1 MNKPLISSKSS
12 GFVSTRN
19 ACKLCSPL
27 GGSIAFRGVQGCV
40 PLVHGSQGCATYI
53 RRYLISHFREPVD
66 IASTNF
72 TEDTTVFGG
81 AMNLKVALE
90 NITQQYKPA
99 LVGVCTTCLSETI
112 GEDVPQMLRIVEM
125 EAGRPA
131 DAPSLVAASTPSYQ
145 GTHIDGFRE
154 AVYSLIRH
162 FAYKPFLPENQNS
175 INLFPGLWSPADL
188 RHLKEI
194 VSAFDLRYALLP
206 DYSDTLD
213 NPVWDDYKRIPS
225 GGTPLQDIRNMG
237 GAMMSFDFG
246 GIDGNEAGQGHH
258 SGAFFLEKEF
268 GVGRKVLPSPIGID
282 QTDQLMELL
291 AQVSGKGIP
300 GSFANERGRLV
311 DAYID
316 GHKYIFGKRVV
327 VYGDEDLVAG
337 LTSFLSEIGMKVVLA
352 ASGTEKKSMRRTL
365 SNVTNDSLPV
375 MADADFEEIRA
386 FCRENQPD
394 LIIGNSKGYNLARE
408 AGVPLVRVG
417 FPVHDRIGAQRIL
430 HIGYRGAQ
438 NLFDTIVNTLLQ
450 KKQDSSS
457 VGYKYL

>member
-1 MNKPLISSKSS
+1 MKKPLLSPKSS

-27 GGSIAFRGVQGCV
+27 GGSIAFRGVEGCV

-90 NITQQYKPA
+90 NITQQYNPS
-99 LVGVCTTCLSETI
+99 LIGVCTTCLSETI
-112 GEDVPQMLRIVEM
+112 GEDVPQMLRIVEV
-125 EAGRPA
+125 EANRHSDGPA
-131 DAPSLVAASTPSYQ
+131 LVAASTPSYQ

-154 AVYSLIRH
+154 AVYSLVRR
-162 FAYKPFLPENQNS
+162 FSYKPQLPESQNS

-194 VSAFDLRYALLP
+194 VAAFELRYTLLP
-206 DYSDTLD
+206 DYSETLD
-213 NPVWDDYKRIPS
+213 NPVWDDYKRIPA
-225 GGTPLQDIRNMG
+225 GGTPLQELRNMG
-237 GAMMSFDFG
+237 GALTSIDFG
-246 GIDGNEAGQGHH
+246 GVEELSGEGYH
-258 SGAFFLEKEF
+258 SGAHFLEKEF
-268 GVGRKVLPSPIGID
+268 GVGRKVLSSPIGID
-282 QTDQLMELL
+282 QTDRLMKFL
-291 AQVSGKGIP
+291 AHVSGNEIP
-300 GSFANERGRLV
+300 DLFTDERGRLI

-316 GHKYIFGKRVV
+316 GHKYVFGKRVV

-337 LTSFLSEIGMKVVLA
+337 LTSFLNEIGMKVVLV
-352 ASGTEKKSMRRTL
+352 ASGTEAKSLKRAL
-365 SNVTNDSLPV
+365 ANVSIDALPL

-386 FCRENQPD
+386 FCRENPPD
-394 LIIGNSKGYNLARE
+394 LIVGNSKGYNLAHE
-408 AGVPLVRVG
+408 AGIPLVRVG

-438 NLFDTIVNTLLQ
+438 SLYDTIVNTLLQ
-450 KKQDSSS
+450 QKQDSSR